1 MAAEVLSVQN
11 ATLAIIIGALGAI
24 IYALRMLV
32 ILERRIARID
42 YHIGLFVKRILKEEL
57 KIEDEEKEIM
67 NKITASSKSSKK
79 STKRK
84 TSKKKK

>member
-32 ILERRIARID
+32 VLERRIARID

-57 KIEDEEKEIM
+57 KIEDEEKDIM
-67 NKITASSKSSKK
+67 SKLNASSKGTTSSKKKK
-79 STKRK
+79 STK
-84 TSKKKK
+84 KKK

>member
-32 ILERRIARID
+32 VLERRIARID

-57 KIEDEEKEIM
+57 KIEDEEKDIM
-67 NKITASSKSSKK
+67 SKLSTSSKKASSKKKK
-79 STKRK
+79 STK
-84 TSKKKK
+84 KKK